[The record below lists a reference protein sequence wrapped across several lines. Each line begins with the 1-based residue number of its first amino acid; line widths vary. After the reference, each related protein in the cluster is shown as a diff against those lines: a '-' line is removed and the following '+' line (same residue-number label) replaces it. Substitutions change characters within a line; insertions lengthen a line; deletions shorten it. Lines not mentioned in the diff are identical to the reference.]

1 MFSSIRNVY
10 SAPKIQPRAVVTKKF
25 FARFSFQTICYYK
38 SLASLRS
45 GDPLSELVT
54 INLLV
59 NAGAYL

>member
-1 MFSSIRNVY
+1 MLTFTGYSIIL
-10 SAPKIQPRAVVTKKF
+10 S
-25 FARFSFQTICYYK
+25 YK